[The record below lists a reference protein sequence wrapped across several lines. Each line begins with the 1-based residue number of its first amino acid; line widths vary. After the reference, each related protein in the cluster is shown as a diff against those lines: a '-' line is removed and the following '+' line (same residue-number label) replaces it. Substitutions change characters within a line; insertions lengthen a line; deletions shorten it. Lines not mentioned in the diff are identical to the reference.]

1 MEDDDQ
7 VDVEVVVVFD
17 DGIYRVEMWES
28 FPFFVWQI
36 LRDDECVQEG
46 GSISENAGR
55 TDSQKLLDVIMRQNA
70 KANVTEEGS

>member
-17 DGIYRVEMWES
+17 DGVYRVEMWES
-28 FPFFVWQI
+28 FPFYVWQI

-55 TDSQKLLDVIMRQNA
+55 ADSQKLLEVIMGQNA
-70 KANVTEEGS
+70 KANMTEGGN